1 MNTVDLK
8 AQIKSR
14 NLDSFY
20 IFTGPEFV
28 MLETY
33 IKTMAKTF
41 DAKIVRLDEVSE
53 LIKRLGAKSML
64 RKRQI
69 YILRDNKDFLS
80 SDELQAKFEH
90 FRASESIVILVYTS
104 IDKRSK
110 LYKKFQDKIVQFDY
124 MSEDVLVKYIQ
135 REIPLSNRNA
145 RRLVQIC
152 DRDYGRIL
160 LEIDKIRSYTES
172 CEDKDNVDC
181 PHDLSFEQLCGDGV
195 IYQSPQDRIFDFVDA
210 VLNCKPK
217 KSFEIY
223 SECKEFGESTFV
235 MLINLYNNAKRVL
248 QYQTC
253 TSKDIEKATGM
264 TSQQIYHAKN
274 KSGVYSDEDLIYLM
288 KLIQK
293 CDTAIKTGTIE
304 EDIAVPYMLTMFWS

>member
-1 MNTVDLK
+1 MNIVTLK
-8 AQIKSR
+8 SQIKSGE
-14 NLDSFY
+14 LDSFY
-20 IFTGPEFV
+20 IFTGPERI
-28 MLETY
+28 LLHTY
-33 IKTMAKTF
+33 IEMMAKNT
-41 DAKIVRLDEVSE
+41 KSVVVYLDDVTE
-53 LIKRLGAKSML
+53 LVKKLGVKSML
-64 RKRQI
+64 KSRQI
-69 YILRDNKDFLS
+69 YVLRDNKDFLS

-90 FRASESIVILVYTS
+90 FKASDSIVILVYTS

-124 MSEDVLVKYIQ
+124 LSEDVLVKYIQ
-135 REIPLSNRNA
+135 KEIDLSTKNCKI
-145 RRLVQIC
+145 LIDIC

-160 LEIDKIRSYTES
+160 LEMDKIKQYAEG
-172 CEDKDNVDC
+172 NVT
-181 PHDLSFEQLCGDGV
+181 LIRNVENNAFEILLDSGV
-195 IYQSPQDRIFDFVDA
+195 IHINPQDRIFDFVDA

-235 MLINLYNNAKRVL
+235 MLTNLYNNAKRVL